1 MVATAHLDTVWNW
14 TLEDTVKKFIP
25 DTLRE
30 NFALIEKYPNYNFN
44 FEGAYRYDLIR
55 EYYPAEYEKLREY
68 IAAGRWFVTGSSWE
82 NGDVITPAPET
93 LMRNIL
99 YGNRFFEREFGRKS
113 NDIFL
118 PDCFGFPCTL
128 PSVMRHMGLSAFS
141 SQKLTWNEGHKPP
154 FHVGVWQGIDG
165 SEVIASVDPGAYT
178 TALREM
184 PSRDETLAAQTAALP
199 LSRDLRYYG
208 TGDQGGSPTEESVK
222 FVNDSVEDEDGL
234 CEAVSAYAGQLA
246 DELTD
251 KEKKRLPR
259 TAEELLMITHGVG
272 SYTSVAPTKRF
283 HRSNELKADFA
294 ERAAVFASWLGAR
307 EYPAKTLEK
316 AWRDFIRHEF
326 HDDLTGTSVQRAYR
340 ETFHDDIVVNNTLD
354 GEIGASLCAI
364 AANVDTRIGDGVKLV
379 VFNPAA
385 YERRDAVEAVIEEA
399 ECGNAAYLSV
409 FDRDGNEVPSQII
422 ARENGKIILLF
433 RARVPSQGYAV
444 FRAVPAAAPYAN
456 AELTVGERELQNG
469 RLCVRVDENGD
480 IASVYDKKN
489 GVELLREP
497 IRLEI
502 LENNFRNYGA
512 WEIGYDDLTAA
523 PRRIVSG
530 PAETRVVQC
539 GGCRVS
545 LEITR
550 VSGTSR
556 FTQTLSLDAGGDRL
570 TVCNDINWTES
581 RSLLKTA
588 FPLDIDSETA
598 VYDAG
603 LGCVERGD
611 RSPEKYEVPVHKWAN
626 MYDGANDYS
635 VTILNNCKY
644 GMDKCGNILRLTCIH
659 TPANKFRDET
669 RQDLQDFGQNVYSF
683 AIFGDRGDFRKARS
697 ERAGTLFNSPPVAC
711 VTGTHPGVLPPVCAF
726 FEIDN
731 ENVAVRAIKK
741 AEDSDEIVVRVC
753 ESAGRNASAS
763 FTFFGGVASAREING
778 YEQLVGAAKLENG
791 RVSFGLS
798 PFEPKTFAVRLNPRK
813 KAAEKNEYRPIP
825 IDGNFVFTSR
835 NDRRG
840 EWGVGENRVTVPR
853 EIIEKDFRTADI
865 PFSYCE
871 KDGEFRCLVPAGQ
884 KITLPAGANMLY
896 LIAARS
902 DGDGEYAVLANG
914 KRISFGV
921 QGFDGDIGG
930 WDQYGCGHFGFIRE
944 DRVAFCASHTHDV
957 SGDRVYGRF
966 SLFLY
971 AIALPEGAR
980 EIVLPAD
987 EHMMIAALT
996 AGIGIDKTRFASDIA
1011 IHKKEKTPR
1020 VLDAGENIGGGKYF
1034 PGQPVYI
1041 VYGGGAGNV
1050 VWKRS
1055 DGARFY
1061 GISAAF
1067 DMPDGD
1073 VALTAECVPYAKQL
1087 PVPCRVIAD
1096 ISGEGCG
1103 SENLLDG
1110 RDDTFWRSATDGE
1123 ATVLFDLGA
1132 VRRFSHIVLYHAGSC
1147 GQDQTLN
1154 TFSYAVEIL
1163 RDGAWLTLL
1172 REDGNILPVTQHD
1185 FDEVASRFVRIVIK
1199 TPTRNGNDTRASLAR
1214 VRLFAD
1220 EDYGEETGQERVTA
1234 YDLTESLNKEE
1245 VLFDGVCRA
1254 GEPVVFPHTAIV
1266 AGWRA
1271 EGKKRARL
1279 TLENTDREPVFTDEG
1294 SDAVT
1299 PDTVARI
1306 LPRTEADRV
1315 VPDGFSGEVRLK
1327 IYGRSFSL
1335 ATIKKYKATECG
1347 GTRNNGALRHS
1358 DGGMTLRTGEGEGHD
1373 LYGFAADVPAG
1384 YITLAMK
1391 VRISEHELASL
1402 PDHAPLFC
1410 FDPVFPNGEQ
1420 RGEDITV
1427 GDYKAAV
1434 SDADGYRLISA
1445 AFVNARAGG
1454 CEGRIVNYRSVE
1466 TDVLDFVFYS
1476 GKA

>member
-1 MVATAHLDTVWNW
+1 NVGH
-14 TLEDTVKKFIP
+14 P
-25 DTLRE
+25 
-30 NFALIEKYPNYNFN
+30 P
-44 FEGAYRYDLIR
+44 
-55 EYYPAEYEKLREY
+55 
-68 IAAGRWFVTGSSWE
+68 
-82 NGDVITPAPET
+82 
-93 LMRNIL
+93 
-99 YGNRFFEREFGRKS
+99 
-113 NDIFL
+113 
-118 PDCFGFPCTL
+118 
-128 PSVMRHMGLSAFS
+128 PS
-141 SQKLTWNEGHKPP
+141 P
-154 FHVGVWQGIDG
+154 VGVWQGIDG

-184 PSRDETLAAQTAALP
+184 PSRDEALANRTSELP
-199 LSRDLRYYG
+199 NEKDLRYYG

-222 FVNDSVEDEDGL
+222 FVNDSVGDACGL
-234 CEAVSAYAGQLA
+234 CETVSAYAGQLA

-251 KEKKRLPR
+251 EEKKCLPR

-294 ERAAVFASWLGAR
+294 ERAAVFASCIGAR

-364 AANVDTRIGDGVKLV
+364 AANVDTRVGDGVKLV
-379 VFNPAA
+379 VFNPTA
-385 YERRDAVEAVIEEA
+385 YERRDAVEARIEEA

-409 FDRDGNEVPSQII
+409 FDRGGNEVPSQII
-422 ARENGKIILLF
+422 ARKGGIITLLF
-433 RARVPSQGYAV
+433 RAYVPSQGYAV
-444 FRAVPAAAPYAN
+444 FRAVPADSPYAD
-456 AELTVGERELQNG
+456 AELTVGERELQNA
-469 RLCVRVDENGD
+469 RLRVRVDENGD

-489 GVELLREP
+489 GVELLRAP

-502 LENNFRNYGA
+502 LENSFRNYGA

-523 PRRIVSG
+523 PRKIVSG
-530 PAETRVVQC
+530 PAEARVVLS

-545 LEITR
+545 LEVTR
-550 VSGTSR
+550 VFGASR

-570 TVCNDINWTES
+570 TVYNDINWTEP

-588 FPLDIDSETA
+588 FPLDLEAATA

-603 LGCVERGD
+603 LGSVERGD
-611 RSPEKYEVPVHKWAN
+611 RSPEKYEVPVQKWAN
-626 MYDGANDYS
+626 MYDGARDYS
-635 VTILNNCKY
+635 VTILNDCKY

-659 TPANKFRDET
+659 TPANKFMDET

-683 AIFGDRGDFRKARS
+683 AICGGRGDFRKARS

-753 ESAGRNASAS
+753 ESAGRKTCAS

-778 YEQLVGAAKLENG
+778 YEQPVGAAKLKNG

-798 PFEPKTFAVRLNPRK
+798 PFEPKTFAVRLNPPEG
-813 KAAEKNEYRPIP
+813 AAEKNEYRQIP

-853 EIIEKDFRTADI
+853 EIIEKEFKTADI

-871 KDGEFRCLVPAGQ
+871 KNGELCCFVPAGE
-884 KITLPAGANMLY
+884 KLRLPEGANMLY

-902 DGDGEYAVLANG
+902 DGDGEYAVLADG
-914 KRISFGV
+914 ERIPFGV

-930 WDQYGCGHFGFIRE
+930 WDQYGSGHFGFIRE
-944 DRVAFCASHTHDV
+944 DRVAFCASHTHDA

-971 AIALPEGAR
+971 ALALPEGAR
-980 EIVLPAD
+980 EIVLPED
-987 EHMMIAALT
+987 KHMMIAALT
-996 AGIGIDKTRFASDIA
+996 AGIGVGKTRLATDIA
-1011 IHKKEKTPR
+1011 LHKKQKTPR
-1020 VLDAGENIGGGKYF
+1020 VLDTNGNIGGGTYF
-1034 PGQPVYI
+1034 SGQPVYI
-1041 VYGGGAGNV
+1041 VYGGAGNV
-1050 VWKRS
+1050 VWTRS
-1055 DGARFY
+1055 DGARFN

-1067 DMPDGD
+1067 DMPDED
-1073 VALTAECVPYAKQL
+1073 VALTAECAPYAKQL
-1087 PVPCRVIAD
+1087 PVPCAVIAD
-1096 ISGEGCG
+1096 IAAEGCG
-1103 SENLLDG
+1103 SERLLDG

-1123 ATVLFDLGA
+1123 ATVLLDLGA

-1154 TFSYAVEIL
+1154 TFSYTVEIL
-1163 RDGAWLTLL
+1163 RGGEWVPLL

-1185 FDEVASRFVRIVIK
+1185 FNEVASRFVRIVIK
-1199 TPTRNGNDTRASLAR
+1199 SPTRNGNDARASLVR
-1214 VRLFAD
+1214 VLLFAD
-1220 EDYGEETGQERVTA
+1220 RDCGDETGQERVTA

-1254 GEPVVFPHTAIV
+1254 GEPVVFPHTAII

-1271 EGKKRARL
+1271 EGTKRARL
-1279 TLENTDREPVFTDEG
+1279 TLENADRETVLTDEG
-1294 SDAVT
+1294 FDAVT

-1306 LPRTEADRV
+1306 LPQTEADRV
-1315 VPDGFSGEVRLK
+1315 IADGFSGEVRLK

-1335 ATIKKYKATECG
+1335 SPIKKYKATECG

-1358 DGGMTLRTGEGEGHD
+1358 NGGMTLRAGEGEGHD
-1373 LYGFAADVPAG
+1373 LYGFAADVPTG

-1445 AFVNARAGG
+1445 AFLNARAGG